1 MELKLTERSRRS
13 QRTEGVQ
20 NKSGK
25 NKEGVEEGARKDFEK
40 RAVRPF
46 EGVRG

>member
-1 MELKLTERSRRS
+1 MELKLTEISQKS

-25 NKEGVEEGARKDFEK
+25 SNEGLEEGARKD
-40 RAVRPF
+40 
-46 EGVRG
+46 